1 MNNRVGLANKR
12 ELDDYHDVF
21 SSITVKDLTESI
33 DRFHPRLIYE
43 DLSPSKG
50 TWK

>member
-12 ELDDYHDVF
+12 ELDDYHEVF

-33 DRFHPRLIYE
+33 NRFHQRLIYE